1 MQKKILKKII
11 TGGLLSIAIGLYNIP
26 ISEAMLSQE
35 EMSTVISCVKLNI
48 MTPQQLAD
56 KYKKK
61 MEEAAADLNFEVAA
75 EYRDQLVEIKNMLRD
90 AKVDADDRK
99 AAGRSGRGYHKS
111 RRTPG

>member
-1 MQKKILKKII
+1 
-11 TGGLLSIAIGLYNIP
+11 
-26 ISEAMLSQE
+26 
-35 EMSTVISCVKLNI
+35 
-48 MTPQQLAD
+48 
-56 KYKKK
+56 